1 MADTF
6 ITKLTEITTP
16 TRDDLA
22 LIVDNPTSTPANKKI
37 NLQNLANNVSRFVN
51 TITTNE
57 DGTDIKEKH
66 NGSVA

>member
-37 NLQNLANNVSRFVN
+37 NLQNLANFS
-51 TITTNE
+51 T
-57 DGTDIKEKH
+57 
-66 NGSVA
+66 